1 MKQILRSLLGKKK
14 PGRSDEPRPSVYQ
27 AVKPKAGST
36 STSRP
41 SENKAS
47 APQKS
52 DNTESTTGAKSTTP
66 QGKSKDHSA
75 QEVQSKDQAKKT
87 PAGKPAKAT
96 ESKPTAAKDTARPE
110 AAKPHSG
117 TTQSA
122 KSQRT
127 KAGSQSP
134 VDKAAKDK
142 PASQNSASKPAVAK
156 QSKPEASPQSAAAE
170 KQQQSNAEEKKPQR
184 KAHEPV
190 QRPRRSASFSSTTSP
205 SSPKADSARDTPPK
219 TESKPGKKPSQQGAA
234 KPLQQARPAA
244 QQPEKTPKPSTS
256 PNPKKPSPKPASP
269 RPSAAQAQAPS
280 KPAKQQKAKPQQAKP
295 ATAKPAAAKPTTAKP
310 AAGQQQKT
318 QNPRPQERRQED
330 TAKKT
335 TQPRPASKK
344 KAQPSKGSQAS
355 KSKGETRTP
364 STANQKAAP
373 QASAPKTAT
382 QKKSTTAP
390 TPKASAPKTGTA
402 PSLQP
407 TRSTQNM
414 AAHNRDK
421 VAQPKKDQS
430 GSSQSSLDKQQEQRP
445 QPQSKAST
453 PQDKA
458 PQDKARKTTKRRPD
472 VKPSDISRGLAR
484 KSQQVGTPTSAQQK
498 PPRTVPKP
506 KAKQQSGQPQ
516 PKKAEPQA
524 APKAASGK
532 TGTSAATG
540 GLAGAGAA
548 TAAAKEWQRDK
559 AQPAKAPQ
567 PASNKQKAPV
577 APDQAHPAAQKPAT
591 QKLSAPQEDTKSK
604 YPLQKQTNE
613 PEALATPPE
622 SKVVKKKR
630 HARLRQVKGLD
641 GLRGLAVIA
650 VVLYHF
656 FPSLL
661 PGGYLG
667 VDLFFVLSGFLITSL
682 LVREFRTSGRISLK
696 DFWVRRFRRILPA
709 AVSVLVMCTALVA
722 WIGGDLAVGLRQQFL
737 GTLFFVNNWTQ
748 IATSQSYFADNEIQV
763 FAHYWS
769 LAVEEQFYVIWPLLI
784 TGIFL
789 ISRHKPR
796 RLPILVSTL
805 LALGSAVAMA
815 LIFVPGED
823 PTRVYY
829 GTDTHAFGLLTGA
842 VLSLLM
848 TSTQSNPQADSWAAA
863 GKAESRI
870 AGVIGTLA
878 LIGYGAQLFL
888 MPDDAEFTYRGG
900 LFLTSV
906 LGVLM
911 VWGVVREY
919 GPMTPLFRTKVMR
932 WFGQRSFSL
941 YLWHWPV
948 IMMLKALF
956 EGNQNSDK
964 SWILG
969 LVAVPISLLLSEI
982 SYQFIEN
989 PFRRGGYKKTWK
1001 TYWSSRPGFS
1011 ELRDGF
1017 GKTMWPVV
1025 PFLVIASVAGVVYG
1039 VINSSDK
1046 TELEQQLEQLQQ
1058 QNQSSNNAPAQPNDA
1073 APQPPVAGDTDKDNS
1088 KNTKTRPMP
1097 QGKDITAIGDSVMLA
1112 SSGALKQR
1120 FPQIYV
1126 DADVSRHYTAG
1137 IQILQQLKDSGK
1149 LRDTVFLGFGT
1160 NGPAFPDQIKEA
1172 LDIIG
1177 KDRTVVMAVPYGD
1190 REWMSQSQQD
1200 VLDAAREYDNVYV
1213 ADWCGHAQSDPAILY
1228 SDGVHPMPERTGEY
1242 SDAFYEALERYSN
1255 YDKTVSSQCVPQ

>member
-14 PGRSDEPRPSVYQ
+14 PGRSNEPRTPVYQ
-27 AVKPKAGST
+27 PVQPKAGST
-36 STSRP
+36 SAPQTP
-41 SENKAS
+41 NKKDS

-52 DNTESTTGAKSTTP
+52 ANTESTTGAQSTEPKGKPQDRTAKDGESKNQAKQAPARKPTPTKSAQASESKSAAAKPKDAKPAAKPAAKGTTRPSTENPQASKATSAKPQQTKSTS
-66 QGKSKDHSA
+66 KSPAAKAPKAKPAA
-75 QEVQSKDQAKKT
+75 QESA
-87 PAGKPAKAT
+87 A
-96 ESKPTAAKDTARPE
+96 KPTAAQ
-110 AAKPHSG
+110 
-117 TTQSA
+117 QS
-122 KSQRT
+122 
-127 KAGSQSP
+127 KAESTP
-134 VDKAAKDK
+134 KAAIK
-142 PASQNSASKPAVAK
+142 
-156 QSKPEASPQSAAAE
+156 
-170 KQQQSNAEEKKPQR
+170 KQQDSPAQDKKPQR

-190 QRPRRSASFSSTTSP
+190 QRPRRGASFSTTPSK
-205 SSPKADSARDTPPK
+205 SSPKTPSARSNSPK
-219 TESKPGKKPSQQGAA
+219 PVSQPSQKGTV
-234 KPLQQARPAA
+234 KPAQQA
-244 QQPEKTPKPSTS
+244 QPTTQKPKQTPKPSS
-256 PNPKKPSPKPASP
+256 SSSAKKASP
-269 RPSAAQAQAPS
+269 QSAQPQKSQPAKSKPTTGQQQAQKPRSS
-280 KPAKQQKAKPQQAKP
+280 KQVPANSAKQQPQPQ
-295 ATAKPAAAKPTTAKP
+295 PTP
-310 AAGQQQKT
+310 
-318 QNPRPQERRQED
+318 
-330 TAKKT
+330 KKN
-335 TQPRPASKK
+335 
-344 KAQPSKGSQAS
+344 AQPSKPSQP
-355 KSKGETRTP
+355 SKGQGSARTP
-364 STANQKAAP
+364 GAAKQKAAS
-373 QASAPKTAT
+373 QASAP
-382 QKKSTTAP
+382 SAP
-390 TPKASAPKTGTA
+390 TPKKGTTAPKPKVAAPKTPADASQQKAGPAQNKTA
-402 PSLQP
+402 D
-407 TRSTQNM
+407 NG
-414 AAHNRDK
+414 NK
-421 VAQPKKDQS
+421 VVQPKSQQGTPSKDEKSKKQAK
-430 GSSQSSLDKQQEQRP
+430 KQQP
-445 QPQSKAST
+445 QPKAKEAT
-453 PQDKA
+453 PQNKA
-458 PQDKARKTTKRRPD
+458 KKATKRRPQ

-484 KSQQVGTPTSAQQK
+484 KSQQVGTPTPAQQK
-498 PPRTVPKP
+498 PSRATPKP
-506 KAKQQSGQPQ
+506 KAKQQPEQPQ

-524 APKAASGK
+524 APKTAPAK
-532 TGTSAATG
+532 PDKSAATG
-540 GLAGAGAA
+540 AVAAGAG
-548 TAAAKEWQRDK
+548 TAAAAAAEKKREK
-559 AQPAKAPQ
+559 AQPSKEQHPAPEKPQAKAAPRQPQ
-567 PASNKQKAPV
+567 Q
-577 APDQAHPAAQKPAT
+577 AAQKPASQKASIT
-591 QKLSAPQEDTKSK
+591 QVDTKSK
-604 YPLQKQTNE
+604 YPLQKQAKD

-682 LVREFRTSGRISLK
+682 LVREFRTSGTISLK

-769 LAVEEQFYVIWPLLI
+769 LAVEEQFYVFWPLLI
-784 TGIFL
+784 TGVFL
-789 ISRHKPR
+789 ISRRKPR
-796 RLPILVSTL
+796 RLPILVAAV
-805 LALGSAVAMA
+805 LAIGSAVAMA
-815 LIFVPGED
+815 LIYVPGED

-848 TSTQSNPQADSWAAA
+848 TSTKSDPQADSWAAA

-870 AGVIGTLA
+870 AGIIGTVA
-878 LIGYGAQLFL
+878 LIGYGVQLFL
-888 MPDDAEFTYRGG
+888 MPDDAEITYRGG

-1039 VINSSDK
+1039 VVNSSDK

-1058 QNQSSNNAPAQPNDA
+1058 QNQSSNNAPAQPNNT
-1073 APQPPVAGDTDKDNS
+1073 APQPPAADNDDKAATKD
-1088 KNTKTRPMP
+1088 KKTRPMP
-1097 QGKDITAIGDSVMLA
+1097 QGKDITAVGDSVMLA

-1137 IQILQQLKDSGK
+1137 IQVLQQLKDSGQ

-1177 KDRTVVMAVPYGD
+1177 EDHTVVMAVPFGD
-1190 REWMSQSQQD
+1190 REWMAQSQQD
-1200 VLDAAREYDNVYV
+1200 VLDAAKEYDNVYV
-1213 ADWCGHAQSDPAILY
+1213 ADWCGHAQSNPEILY

-1242 SDAFYEALERYSN
+1242 SDAFYDALKQYSN
-1255 YDKTVSSQCVPQ
+1255 GEKTVSSQCVPQ

>member
-14 PGRSDEPRPSVYQ
+14 PGRSNEPRTPVYQ
-27 AVKPKAGST
+27 PVPPKAGSSSAPQT
-36 STSRP
+36 P
-41 SENKAS
+41 NQKDS

-52 DNTESTTGAKSTTP
+52 ASTESTTGAQSTEPKGKPQDRTAKDGESTKQAKQAPARKTTP
-66 QGKSKDHSA
+66 
-75 QEVQSKDQAKKT
+75 T
-87 PAGKPAKAT
+87 KPAQAS
-96 ESKPTAAKDTARPE
+96 EAKPAAPKPKDTKP
-110 AAKPHSG
+110 AAKPAAKG
-117 TTQSA
+117 TTRPSTENPQASKATSA
-122 KSQRT
+122 KPQQT
-127 KAGSQSP
+127 KSTSKSP
-134 VDKAAKDK
+134 AAKAPKAKPAAQKSAAKPSAAQQNKAESSPKAAIK
-142 PASQNSASKPAVAK
+142 
-156 QSKPEASPQSAAAE
+156 
-170 KQQQSNAEEKKPQR
+170 KQQDSPAQDKKPQR

-190 QRPRRSASFSSTTSP
+190 QRPRRGASFSTTPSK
-205 SSPKADSARDTPPK
+205 SSPKTPSARSNSPK
-219 TESKPGKKPSQQGAA
+219 PVSQPSQKGTV
-234 KPLQQARPAA
+234 KPAQQA
-244 QQPEKTPKPSTS
+244 QPTTQKPKQTPKPSS
-256 PNPKKPSPKPASP
+256 SSSAKKASP
-269 RPSAAQAQAPS
+269 QSAQPQKSQPAKSKPTTGQQQAQKPRSS
-280 KPAKQQKAKPQQAKP
+280 KQVPANSAKQQPQPQ
-295 ATAKPAAAKPTTAKP
+295 PTP
-310 AAGQQQKT
+310 
-318 QNPRPQERRQED
+318 
-330 TAKKT
+330 KKN
-335 TQPRPASKK
+335 
-344 KAQPSKGSQAS
+344 AQPSKPSQP
-355 KSKGETRTP
+355 SKGQGSARTP
-364 STANQKAAP
+364 GAAKQKAAS
-373 QASAPKTAT
+373 QASAP
-382 QKKSTTAP
+382 SAP
-390 TPKASAPKTGTA
+390 TPKKGTTAPKPKVAAPKTPADASQQKAGPAQNKTA
-402 PSLQP
+402 D
-407 TRSTQNM
+407 NG
-414 AAHNRDK
+414 NK
-421 VAQPKKDQS
+421 VVQPKSQQGTPSKDEKSKKQAK
-430 GSSQSSLDKQQEQRP
+430 KQQP
-445 QPQSKAST
+445 QPKAKEAT
-453 PQDKA
+453 PQNKA
-458 PQDKARKTTKRRPD
+458 KKATKRRPQ

-484 KSQQVGTPTSAQQK
+484 KSQQVGTPTPAQQK
-498 PPRTVPKP
+498 PSRATPKP
-506 KAKQQSGQPQ
+506 KAKQQPEQPQ

-524 APKAASGK
+524 APKTAPAK
-532 TGTSAATG
+532 PDKSAATG
-540 GLAGAGAA
+540 AVAAGAG
-548 TAAAKEWQRDK
+548 TAAAAAAEKKREK
-559 AQPAKAPQ
+559 AQPSKEQHPAPEKPQAKAAPRQPQ
-567 PASNKQKAPV
+567 Q
-577 APDQAHPAAQKPAT
+577 AAQKPASQKASIT
-591 QKLSAPQEDTKSK
+591 QVDTKSK
-604 YPLQKQTNE
+604 YPLQKQAKD

-682 LVREFRTSGRISLK
+682 LVREFRTSGTISLK

-769 LAVEEQFYVIWPLLI
+769 LAVEEQFYVFWPLLI
-784 TGIFL
+784 TGVFL
-789 ISRHKPR
+789 ISRRKPR
-796 RLPILVSTL
+796 RLPILVAAV
-805 LALGSAVAMA
+805 LAIGSAVAMA
-815 LIFVPGED
+815 LIYVPGED

-848 TSTQSNPQADSWAAA
+848 TSTKSDPQADSWAAA

-870 AGVIGTLA
+870 AGIIGTVA
-878 LIGYGAQLFL
+878 LIGYGVQLFL
-888 MPDDAEFTYRGG
+888 MPDDAEITYRGG

-948 IMMLKALF
+948 IMMLKAVF

-964 SWILG
+964 SCILG

-1039 VINSSDK
+1039 VVNSSDK

-1058 QNQSSNNAPAQPNDA
+1058 QNQSSNNAPAQPTDA
-1073 APQPPVAGDTDKDNS
+1073 APQPPAEDNDDKAAAKD
-1088 KNTKTRPMP
+1088 KKTRPMP

-1137 IQILQQLKDSGK
+1137 IQVLQQLKDSGQ

-1177 KDRTVVMAVPYGD
+1177 EDHTVVMAVPYGD
-1190 REWMSQSQQD
+1190 REWMAQSQQD
-1200 VLDAAREYDNVYV
+1200 VLDAAKEYDNVYI
-1213 ADWCGHAQSDPAILY
+1213 ADWCGHAQSNPEILY

-1242 SDAFYEALERYSN
+1242 SDAFYDALKQYSN
-1255 YDKTVSSQCVPQ
+1255 GDKTVSSQCVPQ

>member
-14 PGRSDEPRPSVYQ
+14 PGRSNEPRTPVYQ
-27 AVKPKAGST
+27 PVQPKAGST
-36 STSRP
+36 SAPQTP
-41 SENKAS
+41 TKKDS

-52 DNTESTTGAKSTTP
+52 ANTESTTGAQSTEPKGKPQDRPAKDGESKNQAKQAPARKPTP
-66 QGKSKDHSA
+66 TKPAQASKSK
-75 QEVQSKDQAKKT
+75 
-87 PAGKPAKAT
+87 PA
-96 ESKPTAAKDTARPE
+96 
-110 AAKPHSG
+110 AAKPKDAKPAAKPAAKG
-117 TTQSA
+117 TTRPSTE
-122 KSQRT
+122 KSQ
-127 KAGSQSP
+127 
-134 VDKAAKDK
+134 
-142 PASQNSASKPAVAK
+142 ASKTT
-156 QSKPEASPQSAAAE
+156 SA
-170 KQQQSNAEEKKPQR
+170 KQQQAKSTSPSPAAKAPKAKPAAQGFAAKPSAAQQNKAESSPKAAVKKQQNSPAQDKKPQR

-190 QRPRRSASFSSTTSP
+190 QRPRRGASFSTTP
-205 SSPKADSARDTPPK
+205 SKNSPKTPSARSNSPK
-219 TESKPGKKPSQQGAA
+219 LAA
-234 KPLQQARPAA
+234 KPVTQPSQKGAVKPAPQA
-244 QQPEKTPKPSTS
+244 QPSTQKPKQAPKPSS
-256 PNPKKPSPKPASP
+256 SSSAKKASP
-269 RPSAAQAQAPS
+269 QP
-280 KPAKQQKAKPQQAKP
+280 AKPQKSQPANAKP
-295 ATAKPAAAKPTTAKP
+295 ATA
-310 AAGQQQKT
+310 QQQAQK
-318 QNPRPQERRQED
+318 PRSPKRMPANSAKQQPQPQP
-330 TAKKT
+330 TPKKN
-335 TQPRPASKK
+335 
-344 KAQPSKGSQAS
+344 AQPSKPSRP
-355 KSKGETRTP
+355 SKGQGPARTP
-364 STANQKAAP
+364 GTAKQKATP
-373 QASAPKTAT
+373 QASAPSTPAP
-382 QKKSTTAP
+382 KKGTTAP
-390 TPKASAPKTGTA
+390 KPKVAAPKTAADASQQKAGAAQNQTADNGDKVVQPKSQQGA
-402 PSLQP
+402 PSKDKLPKQQAQKQQP
-407 TRSTQNM
+407 
-414 AAHNRDK
+414 
-421 VAQPKKDQS
+421 QPKAK
-430 GSSQSSLDKQQEQRP
+430 E
-445 QPQSKAST
+445 AT
-453 PQDKA
+453 PQNEAK
-458 PQDKARKTTKRRPD
+458 KVTKRRPE

-484 KSQQVGTPTSAQQK
+484 KSQQVGTPTPAQQK
-498 PPRTVPKP
+498 PSRAAQKP
-506 KAKQQSGQPQ
+506 KAKQQPAPSQ

-524 APKAASGK
+524 TPKMKPAKAGK
-532 TGTSAATG
+532 SAVAG
-540 GLAGAGAA
+540 AVAGAGAA
-548 TAAAKEWQRDK
+548 AAAAEKKRKK
-559 AQPAKAPQ
+559 AQPSKAQQPAPKKPQAKAAPRQPQ
-567 PASNKQKAPV
+567 Q
-577 APDQAHPAAQKPAT
+577 AAQKPASPKASST
-591 QKLSAPQEDTKSK
+591 QVDTKSK
-604 YPLQKQTNE
+604 YPLQKQAE
-613 PEALATPPE
+613 DPEALATPPE

-682 LVREFRTSGRISLK
+682 LVREFRTSGTISLK

-784 TGIFL
+784 TGVFL
-789 ISRHKPR
+789 ISRRKPR
-796 RLPILVSTL
+796 RLPILVAAV
-805 LALGSAVAMA
+805 LAIGSAVAMA
-815 LIFVPGED
+815 LLYVPGED

-848 TSTQSNPQADSWAAA
+848 TSTKSDPQADSWAAT

-870 AGVIGTLA
+870 AGIIGTLA

-888 MPDDAEFTYRGG
+888 MPDDAEITYRGG

-1058 QNQSSNNAPAQPNDA
+1058 QNQSSNNAPAQPNNT
-1073 APQPPVAGDTDKDNS
+1073 APQPPAEDNDDKAAAKD
-1088 KNTKTRPMP
+1088 KKTRPMP
-1097 QGKDITAIGDSVMLA
+1097 QGKDITAVGDSVMLA

-1137 IQILQQLKDSGK
+1137 IQILQQLKDSGQ

-1177 KDRTVVMAVPYGD
+1177 EDHTIVMAVPYGD
-1190 REWMSQSQQD
+1190 REWMAQSQQD
-1200 VLDAAREYDNVYV
+1200 VLDAAKEYDNVYV
-1213 ADWCGHAQSDPAILY
+1213 ADWCGHAQSNPEILY

-1242 SDAFYEALERYSN
+1242 SDAFYDALKQYSN
-1255 YDKTVSSQCVPQ
+1255 GDKTVSSQCVPQ

>member
-1 MKQILRSLLGKKK
+1 M
-14 PGRSDEPRPSVYQ
+14 
-27 AVKPKAGST
+27 
-36 STSRP
+36 
-41 SENKAS
+41 
-47 APQKS
+47 
-52 DNTESTTGAKSTTP
+52 
-66 QGKSKDHSA
+66 
-75 QEVQSKDQAKKT
+75 
-87 PAGKPAKAT
+87 
-96 ESKPTAAKDTARPE
+96 
-110 AAKPHSG
+110 
-117 TTQSA
+117 
-122 KSQRT
+122 
-127 KAGSQSP
+127 
-134 VDKAAKDK
+134 
-142 PASQNSASKPAVAK
+142 
-156 QSKPEASPQSAAAE
+156 
-170 KQQQSNAEEKKPQR
+170 
-184 KAHEPV
+184 
-190 QRPRRSASFSSTTSP
+190 
-205 SSPKADSARDTPPK
+205 
-219 TESKPGKKPSQQGAA
+219 
-234 KPLQQARPAA
+234 
-244 QQPEKTPKPSTS
+244 
-256 PNPKKPSPKPASP
+256 
-269 RPSAAQAQAPS
+269 
-280 KPAKQQKAKPQQAKP
+280 
-295 ATAKPAAAKPTTAKP
+295 
-310 AAGQQQKT
+310 
-318 QNPRPQERRQED
+318 
-330 TAKKT
+330 
-335 TQPRPASKK
+335 
-344 KAQPSKGSQAS
+344 
-355 KSKGETRTP
+355 
-364 STANQKAAP
+364 
-373 QASAPKTAT
+373 
-382 QKKSTTAP
+382 
-390 TPKASAPKTGTA
+390 
-402 PSLQP
+402 
-407 TRSTQNM
+407 
-414 AAHNRDK
+414 
-421 VAQPKKDQS
+421 
-430 GSSQSSLDKQQEQRP
+430 
-445 QPQSKAST
+445 
-453 PQDKA
+453 
-458 PQDKARKTTKRRPD
+458 
-472 VKPSDISRGLAR
+472 
-484 KSQQVGTPTSAQQK
+484 
-498 PPRTVPKP
+498 
-506 KAKQQSGQPQ
+506 
-516 PKKAEPQA
+516 
-524 APKAASGK
+524 
-532 TGTSAATG
+532 
-540 GLAGAGAA
+540 
-548 TAAAKEWQRDK
+548 
-559 AQPAKAPQ
+559 
-567 PASNKQKAPV
+567 

-604 YPLQKQTNE
+604 YPLQKQTND

-656 FPSLL
+656 FPALL

-989 PFRRGGYKKTWK
+989 PFRRGGYKKTWN

-1073 APQPPVAGDTDKDNS
+1073 APQPPVAGDADKDDS

-1149 LRDTVFLGFGT
+1149 LRNTVFLGFGT

-1200 VLDAAREYDNVYV
+1200 VLDAAKEYDNVYV
-1213 ADWCGHAQSDPAILY
+1213 ADWCGHAQSDPGILY

-1242 SDAFYEALERYSN
+1242 SDAFYEALQRYST

>member
-14 PGRSDEPRPSVYQ
+14 PGRSNEPRTPVYQ
-27 AVKPKAGST
+27 PVQPKAGST
-36 STSRP
+36 SAPQTP
-41 SENKAS
+41 NQKDS

-52 DNTESTTGAKSTTP
+52 ASTESTTGAQSSEPKGKPQDRTAKDGESTKQAKQAPARKTTPTKPAQASEAKPAAPKPKDTKPAAKPAAKGTTRPSTENPQASKATSAKPQQTKSTS
-66 QGKSKDHSA
+66 KSPAAKAPKAKPAA
-75 QEVQSKDQAKKT
+75 QESA
-87 PAGKPAKAT
+87 A
-96 ESKPTAAKDTARPE
+96 KPTAAQ
-110 AAKPHSG
+110 
-117 TTQSA
+117 QS
-122 KSQRT
+122 
-127 KAGSQSP
+127 KAESTP
-134 VDKAAKDK
+134 KAAIK
-142 PASQNSASKPAVAK
+142 
-156 QSKPEASPQSAAAE
+156 
-170 KQQQSNAEEKKPQR
+170 KQQDSPAQDKKPQR

-190 QRPRRSASFSSTTSP
+190 QRPRRGASFSTTPSK
-205 SSPKADSARDTPPK
+205 SSPKTPSARSNSPK
-219 TESKPGKKPSQQGAA
+219 PVSQPSQKGTV
-234 KPLQQARPAA
+234 KPAQQA
-244 QQPEKTPKPSTS
+244 QPTTQKPKQTPKPSS
-256 PNPKKPSPKPASP
+256 SSSAKKASP
-269 RPSAAQAQAPS
+269 QSAQPQKSQPAKSKPTTGQQQAQKPRSS
-280 KPAKQQKAKPQQAKP
+280 KQVPANSAKQQPQPQ
-295 ATAKPAAAKPTTAKP
+295 PTP
-310 AAGQQQKT
+310 
-318 QNPRPQERRQED
+318 
-330 TAKKT
+330 KKN
-335 TQPRPASKK
+335 
-344 KAQPSKGSQAS
+344 AQPSKPSQP
-355 KSKGETRTP
+355 SKGQGSARTP
-364 STANQKAAP
+364 GAAKQKAAS
-373 QASAPKTAT
+373 QASAP
-382 QKKSTTAP
+382 SAP
-390 TPKASAPKTGTA
+390 TPKKGTTAPKPKVAAPKTPADASQQKAGPAQNKTA
-402 PSLQP
+402 D
-407 TRSTQNM
+407 NG
-414 AAHNRDK
+414 NK
-421 VAQPKKDQS
+421 VVQPKSQQGTPSKDEKSKKQAK
-430 GSSQSSLDKQQEQRP
+430 KQQP
-445 QPQSKAST
+445 QPKAKEAT
-453 PQDKA
+453 PQNKA
-458 PQDKARKTTKRRPD
+458 KKATKRRPQ

-484 KSQQVGTPTSAQQK
+484 KSQQVGTPTPAQQK
-498 PPRTVPKP
+498 PSRATPKP
-506 KAKQQSGQPQ
+506 KAKQQPEQPQ

-524 APKAASGK
+524 APKTAPAK
-532 TGTSAATG
+532 PDKSAATG
-540 GLAGAGAA
+540 AVAAGAG
-548 TAAAKEWQRDK
+548 TAAAAAAEKKREK
-559 AQPAKAPQ
+559 AQPSKEQHPAPEKPQAKAAPRQPQ
-567 PASNKQKAPV
+567 Q
-577 APDQAHPAAQKPAT
+577 AAQKPASQKASIT
-591 QKLSAPQEDTKSK
+591 QVDTKSK
-604 YPLQKQTNE
+604 YPLQKQAKD

-682 LVREFRTSGRISLK
+682 LVREFRTSGTISLK

-769 LAVEEQFYVIWPLLI
+769 LAVEEQFYVFWPLLI
-784 TGIFL
+784 TGVFL
-789 ISRHKPR
+789 ISRRKPR
-796 RLPILVSTL
+796 RLPILVAAV
-805 LALGSAVAMA
+805 LAIGSAVAMA
-815 LIFVPGED
+815 LIYVPGED

-848 TSTQSNPQADSWAAA
+848 TSTKSDPQADSWAAA

-870 AGVIGTLA
+870 AGIIGTVA
-878 LIGYGAQLFL
+878 LIGYGVQLFL
-888 MPDDAEFTYRGG
+888 MPDDAEITYRGG

-1039 VINSSDK
+1039 VVNSSDK

-1073 APQPPVAGDTDKDNS
+1073 APQPPAEDNDDKAAAKD
-1088 KNTKTRPMP
+1088 KKTRPMP
-1097 QGKDITAIGDSVMLA
+1097 QGKDITAVGDSVMLA

-1137 IQILQQLKDSGK
+1137 IQVLQQLKDSGQ

-1177 KDRTVVMAVPYGD
+1177 EDHTVVMAVPYGD
-1190 REWMSQSQQD
+1190 REWMAQSQQD
-1200 VLDAAREYDNVYV
+1200 VLDAAKEYDNVYI
-1213 ADWCGHAQSDPAILY
+1213 ADWCGHAQSNPEILY

-1242 SDAFYEALERYSN
+1242 SDAFYDALKQYSN
-1255 YDKTVSSQCVPQ
+1255 GDKTVSSQCVPQ

>member
-14 PGRSDEPRPSVYQ
+14 PRRSNEPRTPVYQ
-27 AVKPKAGST
+27 PVQPKAGST
-36 STSRP
+36 SAPQTP
-41 SENKAS
+41 NKKNS

-52 DNTESTTGAKSTTP
+52 ANTESTTGAQSTEPKGKP
-66 QGKSKDHSA
+66 QDRTAKDGEA
-75 QEVQSKDQAKKT
+75 KNQAKQAPARKPT
-87 PAGKPAKAT
+87 PTKPAQAS
-96 ESKPTAAKDTARPE
+96 ESKPAAAKANNAKPAAKPAAKDATRPSTE
-110 AAKPHSG
+110 KPQAHKATSAKPQQ
-117 TTQSA
+117 T
-122 KSQRT
+122 KSTSPSPAT
-127 KAGSQSP
+127 KAPKAKPAAQESATKPSAAQQNKAESSP
-134 VDKAAKDK
+134 KAAVK
-142 PASQNSASKPAVAK
+142 
-156 QSKPEASPQSAAAE
+156 
-170 KQQQSNAEEKKPQR
+170 KQQDSPAQDKKPQR

-190 QRPRRSASFSSTTSP
+190 QRPRRGASFSTTP
-205 SSPKADSARDTPPK
+205 SKNSPKTPP
-219 TESKPGKKPSQQGAA
+219 
-234 KPLQQARPAA
+234 AR
-244 QQPEKTPKPSTS
+244 ST
-256 PNPKKPSPKPASP
+256 SPKPAAKPVAQPSQKGAVKP
-269 RPSAAQAQAPS
+269 AQQAHPSAEKPKQAPKPSSSSNAKKASPQPAKPQKSQPAKS
-280 KPAKQQKAKPQQAKP
+280 KPA
-295 ATAKPAAAKPTTAKP
+295 T
-310 AAGQQQKT
+310 GQQQAQK
-318 QNPRPQERRQED
+318 PRSPKQVPANSAQEQPQPQPTPKKNAKPSQPSQPPKDQSSARTPG
-330 TAKKT
+330 TAK
-335 TQPRPASKK
+335 
-344 KAQPSKGSQAS
+344 
-355 KSKGETRTP
+355 
-364 STANQKAAP
+364 QKAAP
-373 QASAPKTAT
+373 QSSAPSAPAPKKGTTAPKPKVAAPKTASDPSQ
-382 QKKSTTAP
+382 QKAGAAQNQTAHNGNKVVQPKSQQ
-390 TPKASAPKTGTA
+390 GA
-402 PSLQP
+402 PSKGNLPKQ
-407 TRSTQNM
+407 Q
-414 AAHNRDK
+414 AK
-421 VAQPKKDQS
+421 KQQAQPKAKETT
-430 GSSQSSLDKQQEQRP
+430 SQDNAK
-445 QPQSKAST
+445 KV
-453 PQDKA
+453 
-458 PQDKARKTTKRRPD
+458 TKRRPQ

-484 KSQQVGTPTSAQQK
+484 KSQQVGTPTPAQQK
-498 PPRTVPKP
+498 PSRAAQKP
-506 KAKQQSGQPQ
+506 KAKQQPDSPQ

-524 APKAASGK
+524 APKTAPAK
-532 TGTSAATG
+532 TDRSAAAG
-540 GLAGAGAA
+540 AAAAGAG
-548 TAAAKEWQRDK
+548 TAAAAEKKREK
-559 AQPAKAPQ
+559 AQPSKEQHPALEKPQAKAAPRQPQ
-567 PASNKQKAPV
+567 Q
-577 APDQAHPAAQKPAT
+577 AAQKPASQQASAT
-591 QKLSAPQEDTKSK
+591 QVDTKSK
-604 YPLQKQTNE
+604 YPLQKQAKD

-682 LVREFRTSGRISLK
+682 LVREFRTSGTISLK

-748 IATSQSYFADNEIQV
+748 IATSQSYFADNEVQV

-784 TGIFL
+784 TGVFL
-789 ISRHKPR
+789 ISRRKPR
-796 RLPILVSTL
+796 RLPILVAAV
-805 LALGSAVAMA
+805 LAIGSAVAMA
-815 LIFVPGED
+815 LLYVPGED

-848 TSTQSNPQADSWAAA
+848 TSTKSDPQADSWAAA

-870 AGVIGTLA
+870 AGIIGTLA

-888 MPDDAEFTYRGG
+888 MPDDAEITYRGG

-1039 VINSSDK
+1039 VVNSSDK
-1046 TELEQQLEQLQQ
+1046 SELEQQLEQLQQ

-1073 APQPPVAGDTDKDNS
+1073 APQPPAEDNDDKAAAKD
-1088 KNTKTRPMP
+1088 KKTRAMP
-1097 QGKDITAIGDSVMLA
+1097 QGKDITAVGDSVMLA

-1137 IQILQQLKDSGK
+1137 IQVLQQLKDSGQ

-1177 KDRTVVMAVPYGD
+1177 EDHTVVMAVPYGD
-1190 REWMSQSQQD
+1190 REWMAQSQQD
-1200 VLDAAREYDNVYV
+1200 VLDAASEYDNVYV

-1242 SDAFYEALERYSN
+1242 SDAFYDALKQYSTG
-1255 YDKTVSSQCVPQ
+1255 DKTVSSQCVPQ

>member
-14 PGRSDEPRPSVYQ
+14 PGRSNEPRTPVYQ
-27 AVKPKAGST
+27 PVQPKAGST
-36 STSRP
+36 SATQTP
-41 SENKAS
+41 NKKDS

-52 DNTESTTGAKSTTP
+52 ASTESTTGAQSSEPKGKPQDRTAKDGESTKQAKQAPARKTTPTKPAQASEAKPAAPKPKDTKPAAKPAAKGTTRPSTENPQASKATSAKPQQTKSTS
-66 QGKSKDHSA
+66 KSPAAKAPKAKPAA
-75 QEVQSKDQAKKT
+75 QESA
-87 PAGKPAKAT
+87 A
-96 ESKPTAAKDTARPE
+96 KPTAAQ
-110 AAKPHSG
+110 
-117 TTQSA
+117 QS
-122 KSQRT
+122 
-127 KAGSQSP
+127 KAESTP
-134 VDKAAKDK
+134 KAAIK
-142 PASQNSASKPAVAK
+142 
-156 QSKPEASPQSAAAE
+156 
-170 KQQQSNAEEKKPQR
+170 KQQDSPAQDKKPQR

-190 QRPRRSASFSSTTSP
+190 QRPRRGASFSTTPSK
-205 SSPKADSARDTPPK
+205 SSPKTPSARSNSPK
-219 TESKPGKKPSQQGAA
+219 PVSQPSQKGTV
-234 KPLQQARPAA
+234 KPAQQA
-244 QQPEKTPKPSTS
+244 QPTTQKPKQTPKPSS
-256 PNPKKPSPKPASP
+256 SSSAKKASP
-269 RPSAAQAQAPS
+269 QSAQPQKSQPAKSKPTTGQQQAQKPRSS
-280 KPAKQQKAKPQQAKP
+280 KQVPANSAKQQPQPQ
-295 ATAKPAAAKPTTAKP
+295 PTP
-310 AAGQQQKT
+310 
-318 QNPRPQERRQED
+318 
-330 TAKKT
+330 KKN
-335 TQPRPASKK
+335 
-344 KAQPSKGSQAS
+344 AQPSKPSQP
-355 KSKGETRTP
+355 SKGQGSARTP
-364 STANQKAAP
+364 GAAKQKAAS
-373 QASAPKTAT
+373 QASAP
-382 QKKSTTAP
+382 SAP
-390 TPKASAPKTGTA
+390 TPKKGTTAPKPKVAAPKTPADASQQKAGPAQNKTA
-402 PSLQP
+402 D
-407 TRSTQNM
+407 NG
-414 AAHNRDK
+414 NK
-421 VAQPKKDQS
+421 VVQPKSQQGTPSKDEKSKKQAK
-430 GSSQSSLDKQQEQRP
+430 KQQP
-445 QPQSKAST
+445 QPKAKEAT
-453 PQDKA
+453 PQNKA
-458 PQDKARKTTKRRPD
+458 KKATKRRPQ

-484 KSQQVGTPTSAQQK
+484 KSQQVGTPTPAQQK
-498 PPRTVPKP
+498 PSRATPKP
-506 KAKQQSGQPQ
+506 KAKQQPEQPQ

-524 APKAASGK
+524 APKTAPAK
-532 TGTSAATG
+532 PDKSAATG
-540 GLAGAGAA
+540 AVAAGAG
-548 TAAAKEWQRDK
+548 TAAAAAAEKKREK
-559 AQPAKAPQ
+559 AQPSKEQHPAPEKPQAKAAPRQPQ
-567 PASNKQKAPV
+567 Q
-577 APDQAHPAAQKPAT
+577 AAQKPASQKASIT
-591 QKLSAPQEDTKSK
+591 QVDTKSK
-604 YPLQKQTNE
+604 YPLQKQAKD

-682 LVREFRTSGRISLK
+682 LVREFRTSGTISLK

-769 LAVEEQFYVIWPLLI
+769 LAVEEQFYVFWPLLI
-784 TGIFL
+784 TGVFL
-789 ISRHKPR
+789 ISRRKPR
-796 RLPILVSTL
+796 RLPILVAAV
-805 LALGSAVAMA
+805 LAIGSAVAMA
-815 LIFVPGED
+815 LIYVPGED

-848 TSTQSNPQADSWAAA
+848 TSTKSDPQADSWAAA

-870 AGVIGTLA
+870 AGIIGTVA
-878 LIGYGAQLFL
+878 LIGYGVQLFL
-888 MPDDAEFTYRGG
+888 MPDDAEITYRGG

-1039 VINSSDK
+1039 VVNSSDK

-1073 APQPPVAGDTDKDNS
+1073 APQPPAEDNDDKAAAKD
-1088 KNTKTRPMP
+1088 KKTRPMP
-1097 QGKDITAIGDSVMLA
+1097 QGKDITAVGDSVMLA

-1137 IQILQQLKDSGK
+1137 IQVLQQLKDSGQ

-1177 KDRTVVMAVPYGD
+1177 EDHTVVMAVPYGD
-1190 REWMSQSQQD
+1190 REWMAQSQQD
-1200 VLDAAREYDNVYV
+1200 VLDAAKEYDNVYI
-1213 ADWCGHAQSDPAILY
+1213 ADWCGHAQSNPEILY

-1242 SDAFYEALERYSN
+1242 SDAFYDALKQYSN
-1255 YDKTVSSQCVPQ
+1255 GDKTVSSQCVPQ

>member
-27 AVKPKAGST
+27 SVKPKAGST

-52 DNTESTTGAKSTTP
+52 DNTESTTGPKPTMP
-66 QGKSKDHSA
+66 QGKSKD
-75 QEVQSKDQAKKT
+75 QAKEKPT
-87 PAGKPAKAT
+87 KAPEAKPAAEGT
-96 ESKPTAAKDTARPE
+96 PRPST
-110 AAKPHSG
+110 AKPHASQ
-117 TTQSA
+117 TNSAQPQQVKRSAQTPAAKEPKAKPATQKSA
-122 KSQRT
+122 PKP
-127 KAGSQSP
+127 AGAKQDAPGVSP
-134 VDKAAKDK
+134 KAATK
-142 PASQNSASKPAVAK
+142 K
-156 QSKPEASPQSAAAE
+156 QAE
-170 KQQQSNAEEKKPQR
+170 SRAPEKKPQR
-184 KAHEPV
+184 NAHEPV
-190 QRPRRSASFSSTTSP
+190 QRPRRGANFSTPPSQAAS
-205 SSPKADSARDTPPK
+205 KNDSARGASPK
-219 TESKPGKKPSQQGAA
+219 PAA
-234 KPLQQARPAA
+234 KPSRQETGRPSQQARPATQKPA
-244 QQPEKTPKPSTS
+244 QPPKPSTPPS
-256 PNPKKPSPKPASP
+256 AKKASQKAAAPRSSATEAKTVSKPAAQQKSQPQQPKPATTKPSPSKQQTHKPGP
-269 RPSAAQAQAPS
+269 QKRVQTHPTKEQS
-280 KPAKQQKAKPQQAKP
+280 KP
-295 ATAKPAAAKPTTAKP
+295 
-310 AAGQQQKT
+310 
-318 QNPRPQERRQED
+318 
-330 TAKKT
+330 
-335 TQPRPASKK
+335 QPSSPKK
-344 KAQPSKGSQAS
+344 KAQPSNRSQPS
-355 KSKGETRTP
+355 QGKSSSRTP
-364 STANQKAAP
+364 TAPQQKSAPAASSNAPAPKKGTTAPKPQENTPKGAANAPQKQTKPAQNKSAAKEEKAAP
-373 QASAPKTAT
+373 AKPQQGS
-382 QKKSTTAP
+382 
-390 TPKASAPKTGTA
+390 
-402 PSLQP
+402 PSQTNL
-407 TRSTQNM
+407 
-414 AAHNRDK
+414 H
-421 VAQPKKDQS
+421 
-430 GSSQSSLDKQQEQRP
+430 KQQPQGQQPRPKESMPQGKAKKATKLRP
-445 QPQSKAST
+445 Q
-453 PQDKA
+453 
-458 PQDKARKTTKRRPD
+458 
-472 VKPSDISRGLAR
+472 VKPNDISRGLAR
-484 KSQQVGTPTSAQQK
+484 KSQQVGTPTPAQQNPARAAQK
-498 PPRTVPKP
+498 SKD
-506 KAKQQSGQPQ
+506 KQQPEQPQ
-516 PKKAEPQA
+516 PKQVKPQA
-524 APKAASGK
+524 ASKGASAKAGK
-532 TGTSAATG
+532 SAAEG
-540 GLAGAGAA
+540 AIAGSGAVAA
-548 TAAAKEWQRDK
+548 TAAEKKREN
-559 AQPAKAPQ
+559 AQSPQSQQ
-567 PASNKQKAPV
+567 PASDKKKAQAVATQAPAAANKPAPQKAP
-577 APDQAHPAAQKPAT
+577 AGQ
-591 QKLSAPQEDTKSK
+591 SEGKSK
-604 YPLQKQTNE
+604 YPLQKQTKD

-656 FPSLL
+656 FPALL

-989 PFRRGGYKKTWK
+989 PFRRGGYKKTWN

-1073 APQPPVAGDTDKDNS
+1073 APQPPVAGDADKDDS

-1149 LRDTVFLGFGT
+1149 LRNTVFLGFGT

-1200 VLDAAREYDNVYV
+1200 VLDAAKEYDNVYV

-1242 SDAFYEALERYSN
+1242 SDAFYDALQQYSK

>member
-14 PGRSDEPRPSVYQ
+14 PGRSNEPRTPVYQ
-27 AVKPKAGST
+27 PVPPKAGST
-36 STSRP
+36 SAP
-41 SENKAS
+41 QAPNNKDS

-52 DNTESTTGAKSTTP
+52 ANTESTTGAQSTEPKGKP
-66 QGKSKDHSA
+66 QDRTDKDSESKN
-75 QEVQSKDQAKKT
+75 QAKQT
-87 PAGKPAKAT
+87 PGRKPTPTKPAQAS
-96 ESKPTAAKDTARPE
+96 ESKPAAAKPKGAKPTAKPAAKDTTRPSTE
-110 AAKPHSG
+110 KSQASKATSTKPQQAKSTSPSPAAKAPKAKPAAQGSAAKP
-117 TTQSA
+117 SA
-122 KSQRT
+122 AQQN
-127 KAGSQSP
+127 KAESSP
-134 VDKAAKDK
+134 KAAVKK
-142 PASQNSASKPAVAK
+142 QQNSPT
-156 QSKPEASPQSAAAE
+156 QD
-170 KQQQSNAEEKKPQR
+170 KKPQR

-190 QRPRRSASFSSTTSP
+190 QRPRRGASFSTTPSK
-205 SSPKADSARDTPPK
+205 SSPKTPSTRSNSPK
-219 TESKPGKKPSQQGAA
+219 PAA
-234 KPLQQARPAA
+234 KPVTQPSQKGAVKPAQQARPSA
-244 QQPEKTPKPSTS
+244 EKPKQAPKPSS
-256 PNPKKPSPKPASP
+256 SSSAKKASP
-269 RPSAAQAQAPS
+269 QP
-280 KPAKQQKAKPQQAKP
+280 AKPQKSQPANAKP
-295 ATAKPAAAKPTTAKP
+295 ATA
-310 AAGQQQKT
+310 QQQAQK
-318 QNPRPQERRQED
+318 PRSPKRMPANSAKQQPQPQP
-330 TAKKT
+330 TPKKNA
-335 TQPRPASKK
+335 PPSKPSR
-344 KAQPSKGSQAS
+344 PSKGQGPA
-355 KSKGETRTP
+355 RTP
-364 STANQKAAP
+364 RTAKQKATP
-373 QASAPKTAT
+373 QASAPSTSAP
-382 QKKSTTAP
+382 KKGTTAP
-390 TPKASAPKTGTA
+390 KPKVAAPKTASKPSQQKAGVAQNQTADNVNKVVQPKSQQGA
-402 PSLQP
+402 PSKGNLPRQEAKKQQP
-407 TRSTQNM
+407 
-414 AAHNRDK
+414 
-421 VAQPKKDQS
+421 QPKAK
-430 GSSQSSLDKQQEQRP
+430 E
-445 QPQSKAST
+445 AT
-453 PQDKA
+453 PQNEAK
-458 PQDKARKTTKRRPD
+458 KVSKRRPQ

-484 KSQQVGTPTSAQQK
+484 KSQQVGTPTPAQQK
-498 PPRTVPKP
+498 PSRAAQKP
-506 KAKQQSGQPQ
+506 KAKQQPAPSQ

-524 APKAASGK
+524 APKTAPAK
-532 TGTSAATG
+532 ADKSAATG
-540 GLAGAGAA
+540 SAAAGAG
-548 TAAAKEWQRDK
+548 TAAAAAAAEKKREK
-559 AQPAKAPQ
+559 AQPPKKQHPAPEKPQAKAAPRQPQ
-567 PASNKQKAPV
+567 Q
-577 APDQAHPAAQKPAT
+577 AAQKPAS
-591 QKLSAPQEDTKSK
+591 QKDTKSK
-604 YPLQKQTNE
+604 YPLQKQAKD

-682 LVREFRTSGRISLK
+682 LVREFRTSGTISLK

-784 TGIFL
+784 TGVFL
-789 ISRHKPR
+789 ISRRKPR
-796 RLPILVSTL
+796 RLPILVAAV
-805 LALGSAVAMA
+805 LAIGSAVAMA
-815 LIFVPGED
+815 LIYVPGED

-848 TSTQSNPQADSWAAA
+848 TSTKSDPQADSWAAA

-870 AGVIGTLA
+870 AGIIGTLA

-888 MPDDAEFTYRGG
+888 MPDDAEITYRGG

-1073 APQPPVAGDTDKDNS
+1073 APQPPAEDNDDKAAAKD
-1088 KNTKTRPMP
+1088 KKTRPMP
-1097 QGKDITAIGDSVMLA
+1097 QGKDITAVGDSVMLA

-1137 IQILQQLKDSGK
+1137 IQILQQLKDSGQ

-1177 KDRTVVMAVPYGD
+1177 EDHTIVMAVPYGD
-1190 REWMSQSQQD
+1190 REWMVQSQQD
-1200 VLDAAREYDNVYV
+1200 VLDAAKEYDNVYV
-1213 ADWCGHAQSDPAILY
+1213 ADWCGHAQSNPEILY

-1242 SDAFYEALERYSN
+1242 SDAFYDALKQYSN
-1255 YDKTVSSQCVPQ
+1255 GDKTVSSQCVPQ

>member
-14 PGRSDEPRPSVYQ
+14 PGRSNEPRTPVYQ
-27 AVKPKAGST
+27 PVQREAGST
-36 STSRP
+36 SAP
-41 SENKAS
+41 QAPNKKDS

-52 DNTESTTGAKSTTP
+52 ANTESTTGAQSTEP
-66 QGKSKDHSA
+66 KGKPEDRTAKDGESKN
-75 QEVQSKDQAKKT
+75 QAKQAPARKPT
-87 PAGKPAKAT
+87 PTKPAQAS
-96 ESKPTAAKDTARPE
+96 ESKPAAAKPKDAKPAAKPAAKDTTRPSTE
-110 AAKPHSG
+110 KSQAHKATSAKPQQPKSTSPSPAAKVPKAKPAAQKSAAKPSA
-117 TTQSA
+117 TQE
-122 KSQRT
+122 T
-127 KAGSQSP
+127 KAESSP
-134 VDKAAKDK
+134 KAAVK
-142 PASQNSASKPAVAK
+142 
-156 QSKPEASPQSAAAE
+156 
-170 KQQQSNAEEKKPQR
+170 KQQDSPAQDKKPQR

-190 QRPRRSASFSSTTSP
+190 QRPRRGASFSTTPSKNSPRTPSARSTSP
-205 SSPKADSARDTPPK
+205 KPAAKPVTQPSQKGAVKLAQQARPRAEKPKQAPKPSSSSSAKKASPHPAKPQKSQPANSKPATDQQQAQKPRSPKQIPANSAKEQPQPQPAPKKDAQPSKPSQPTKGQGPARTPGTAKQKAAPPASAPNAPAPKKGTATPKSKVAAPK
-219 TESKPGKKPSQQGAA
+219 TASDLSQQKAGAAQNQTAHKGNKVVRPKSQQGA
-234 KPLQQARPAA
+234 
-244 QQPEKTPKPSTS
+244 
-256 PNPKKPSPKPASP
+256 
-269 RPSAAQAQAPS
+269 PS
-280 KPAKQQKAKPQQAKP
+280 KGNLPTQQAK
-295 ATAKPAAAKPTTAKP
+295 
-310 AAGQQQKT
+310 
-318 QNPRPQERRQED
+318 
-330 TAKKT
+330 
-335 TQPRPASKK
+335 
-344 KAQPSKGSQAS
+344 
-355 KSKGETRTP
+355 
-364 STANQKAAP
+364 
-373 QASAPKTAT
+373 
-382 QKKSTTAP
+382 
-390 TPKASAPKTGTA
+390 
-402 PSLQP
+402 
-407 TRSTQNM
+407 
-414 AAHNRDK
+414 
-421 VAQPKKDQS
+421 
-430 GSSQSSLDKQQEQRP
+430 KQQP
-445 QPQSKAST
+445 QPEAKETT
-453 PQDKA
+453 PQDNAK
-458 PQDKARKTTKRRPD
+458 KVSKRRPQ

-484 KSQQVGTPTSAQQK
+484 KSQQVGTLTPAQQK
-498 PPRTVPKP
+498 PSRAAQKP
-506 KAKQQSGQPQ
+506 KAKQQPDSPQ

-524 APKAASGK
+524 APKMAPAK
-532 TGTSAATG
+532 ADKSAATG
-540 GLAGAGAA
+540 AAAAGVG
-548 TAAAKEWQRDK
+548 TAAAAAAEKKREK
-559 AQPAKAPQ
+559 AQPSKEEHPAPEKPQAKAAPRQPQ
-567 PASNKQKAPV
+567 Q
-577 APDQAHPAAQKPAT
+577 AAQKPASQQASAT
-591 QKLSAPQEDTKSK
+591 QVDTKSK
-604 YPLQKQTNE
+604 YPLQKQAKD

-682 LVREFRTSGRISLK
+682 LVREFRTSGTISLK

-784 TGIFL
+784 TGVFL
-789 ISRHKPR
+789 ISRRKPR
-796 RLPILVSTL
+796 RLPIFIATV
-805 LALGSAVAMA
+805 LAIGSAVAMA
-815 LIFVPGED
+815 LIYVPGED

-848 TSTQSNPQADSWAAA
+848 TSTKSDPQADSWAAA

-870 AGVIGTLA
+870 AGIIGTLA

-888 MPDDAEFTYRGG
+888 MPDDAEITYRGG

-1039 VINSSDK
+1039 VVNSSDK

-1058 QNQSSNNAPAQPNDA
+1058 QNQSSNNAPVQPNDA
-1073 APQPPVAGDTDKDNS
+1073 ASQPPAEDNDDKAATKDM
-1088 KNTKTRPMP
+1088 KTRPMP
-1097 QGKDITAIGDSVMLA
+1097 QGKDITAVGDSVMLA

-1137 IQILQQLKDSGK
+1137 IQVLQQLKDSGQ

-1177 KDRTVVMAVPYGD
+1177 KDRTIVMAVPYGD

-1200 VLDAAREYDNVYV
+1200 VIDAAKEYDNVYI
-1213 ADWCGHAQSDPAILY
+1213 ADWCGHAQSNPEILY

-1242 SDAFYEALERYSN
+1242 SDAFYDALKQYSTGE
-1255 YDKTVSSQCVPQ
+1255 KTVSSQCVPQ

>member
-14 PGRSDEPRPSVYQ
+14 PGRSNEPRTPVYQ
-27 AVKPKAGST
+27 PVPPKAGST
-36 STSRP
+36 S
-41 SENKAS
+41 
-47 APQKS
+47 APQTPKNKDS
-52 DNTESTTGAKSTTP
+52 ARQNSTNTESTTGAQSTEPKGKP
-66 QGKSKDHSA
+66 QDRTAKDGESKN
-75 QEVQSKDQAKKT
+75 QAKQAPARKPT
-87 PAGKPAKAT
+87 PAKPAQAS
-96 ESKPTAAKDTARPE
+96 ESKPAAAKPKSAKPAAKPAAKDTTRPSTE
-110 AAKPHSG
+110 KPQASKATSAKPQQPKSTSPSPAAKAPKAKPAAQKSAAKP
-117 TTQSA
+117 SA
-122 KSQRT
+122 AQQN
-127 KAGSQSP
+127 KAESSP
-134 VDKAAKDK
+134 KAAVK
-142 PASQNSASKPAVAK
+142 
-156 QSKPEASPQSAAAE
+156 
-170 KQQQSNAEEKKPQR
+170 KQQDSPAQDKKPQR

-190 QRPRRSASFSSTTSP
+190 QRPRRGASFSTTP
-205 SSPKADSARDTPPK
+205 SKNSPKTPSARSNSPK
-219 TESKPGKKPSQQGAA
+219 PVSQPSQKGTV
-234 KPLQQARPAA
+234 KPAQQA
-244 QQPEKTPKPSTS
+244 QPTTQKPKQTPKPSS
-256 PNPKKPSPKPASP
+256 SSSAKKASP
-269 RPSAAQAQAPS
+269 QSAQPQKSQPAKSKPTTGQQQAQKPRSS
-280 KPAKQQKAKPQQAKP
+280 KQVPANSAKQQPQPQ
-295 ATAKPAAAKPTTAKP
+295 PTP
-310 AAGQQQKT
+310 
-318 QNPRPQERRQED
+318 
-330 TAKKT
+330 KKN
-335 TQPRPASKK
+335 
-344 KAQPSKGSQAS
+344 AQPSKPSQP
-355 KSKGETRTP
+355 SKGQGSARTP
-364 STANQKAAP
+364 GAAKQKAAS
-373 QASAPKTAT
+373 QASAP
-382 QKKSTTAP
+382 SAP
-390 TPKASAPKTGTA
+390 TPKKGTTAPKPKVAAPKTPADASQQKAGPAQNKTA
-402 PSLQP
+402 D
-407 TRSTQNM
+407 NG
-414 AAHNRDK
+414 NK
-421 VAQPKKDQS
+421 VVQPKSQQGTPSKDEKSKKQAK
-430 GSSQSSLDKQQEQRP
+430 KQQP
-445 QPQSKAST
+445 QPKAKEAT
-453 PQDKA
+453 PQNKA
-458 PQDKARKTTKRRPD
+458 KKATKRRPQ

-484 KSQQVGTPTSAQQK
+484 KSQQVGTPTPAQQK
-498 PPRTVPKP
+498 PSRATPKP
-506 KAKQQSGQPQ
+506 KAKQQPEQPQ

-524 APKAASGK
+524 APKTAPAK
-532 TGTSAATG
+532 PDKSAATG
-540 GLAGAGAA
+540 AVAAGAG
-548 TAAAKEWQRDK
+548 TAAAAAAEKKREK
-559 AQPAKAPQ
+559 AQPSKEQHPAPEKPQAKAAPRQPQ
-567 PASNKQKAPV
+567 Q
-577 APDQAHPAAQKPAT
+577 AAQKPASQKASIT
-591 QKLSAPQEDTKSK
+591 QVDTKSK
-604 YPLQKQTNE
+604 YPLQKQAKD

-682 LVREFRTSGRISLK
+682 LVREFRTSGTISLK

-769 LAVEEQFYVIWPLLI
+769 LAVEEQFYVFWPLLI
-784 TGIFL
+784 TGVFL
-789 ISRHKPR
+789 ISRRKPR
-796 RLPILVSTL
+796 RLPILVAAV
-805 LALGSAVAMA
+805 LAIGSAVAMA
-815 LIFVPGED
+815 LIYVPGED

-848 TSTQSNPQADSWAAA
+848 TSTKSDPQADSWAAA

-870 AGVIGTLA
+870 AGIIGTVA
-878 LIGYGAQLFL
+878 LIGYGVQLFL
-888 MPDDAEFTYRGG
+888 MPDDAEITYRGG

-1039 VINSSDK
+1039 VVNSSDK

-1073 APQPPVAGDTDKDNS
+1073 APQPPAEDNDDKAAAKD
-1088 KNTKTRPMP
+1088 KKTRPMP
-1097 QGKDITAIGDSVMLA
+1097 QGKDITAVGDSVMLA

-1126 DADVSRHYTAG
+1126 DAEVSRHYTAG
-1137 IQILQQLKDSGK
+1137 IQILQQLKDSGQ

-1177 KDRTVVMAVPYGD
+1177 EDHTVVMAVPYGD
-1190 REWMSQSQQD
+1190 REWMAQSQQD
-1200 VLDAAREYDNVYV
+1200 VLDAAKEYDNVYI
-1213 ADWCGHAQSDPAILY
+1213 ADWCGHAQSNPEILY
-1228 SDGVHPMPERTGEY
+1228 SDGVHPMPERTGGY
-1242 SDAFYEALERYSN
+1242 SDAFYDALKQYSN
-1255 YDKTVSSQCVPQ
+1255 GDKTVSSQCVPQ

>member
-14 PGRSDEPRPSVYQ
+14 PGRSNEPRTPVYQ
-27 AVKPKAGST
+27 PVQPKAGST
-36 STSRP
+36 SATQTP
-41 SENKAS
+41 NKKDS

-52 DNTESTTGAKSTTP
+52 ASTESTTGAQSSEPKGKPQDRTAKDGESTKQAKQAPARKTTPTKPAQASEAKPAAPKPKDTKPAAKPAAKGTTRPSTENPQASKATSAKPQQTKSTS
-66 QGKSKDHSA
+66 KSPAAKAPKAKPAA
-75 QEVQSKDQAKKT
+75 QESA
-87 PAGKPAKAT
+87 A
-96 ESKPTAAKDTARPE
+96 KPTAAQ
-110 AAKPHSG
+110 
-117 TTQSA
+117 QS
-122 KSQRT
+122 
-127 KAGSQSP
+127 KAESTP
-134 VDKAAKDK
+134 KAAIK
-142 PASQNSASKPAVAK
+142 
-156 QSKPEASPQSAAAE
+156 
-170 KQQQSNAEEKKPQR
+170 KQQDSPAQDKKPQR

-190 QRPRRSASFSSTTSP
+190 QRPRRGASFSTTPSK
-205 SSPKADSARDTPPK
+205 SSPKTPSARSNSPK
-219 TESKPGKKPSQQGAA
+219 PVSQPSQKGTV
-234 KPLQQARPAA
+234 KPAQQA
-244 QQPEKTPKPSTS
+244 QPTTQKPKQTPKPSS
-256 PNPKKPSPKPASP
+256 SSSAKKASP
-269 RPSAAQAQAPS
+269 QSAQPQKSQPAKSKPTTGQQQAQKPRSS
-280 KPAKQQKAKPQQAKP
+280 KQVPANSAKQQPQPQ
-295 ATAKPAAAKPTTAKP
+295 PTP
-310 AAGQQQKT
+310 
-318 QNPRPQERRQED
+318 
-330 TAKKT
+330 KKN
-335 TQPRPASKK
+335 
-344 KAQPSKGSQAS
+344 AQPSKPSQP
-355 KSKGETRTP
+355 SKGQGSARTP
-364 STANQKAAP
+364 GAAKQKAAS
-373 QASAPKTAT
+373 QASAP
-382 QKKSTTAP
+382 SAP
-390 TPKASAPKTGTA
+390 TPKKGTTAPKPKVAAPKTPADASQQKAGPAQNKTA
-402 PSLQP
+402 D
-407 TRSTQNM
+407 NG
-414 AAHNRDK
+414 NK
-421 VAQPKKDQS
+421 VVQPKSQQGTPSKDEKSKKQAK
-430 GSSQSSLDKQQEQRP
+430 KQQP
-445 QPQSKAST
+445 QPKAKEAT
-453 PQDKA
+453 PQNKA
-458 PQDKARKTTKRRPD
+458 KKATKRRPQ

-484 KSQQVGTPTSAQQK
+484 KSQQVGTPTPAQQK
-498 PPRTVPKP
+498 PSRATPKP
-506 KAKQQSGQPQ
+506 KAKQQPEQPQ

-524 APKAASGK
+524 APKTAPAK
-532 TGTSAATG
+532 PDKSAATG
-540 GLAGAGAA
+540 AVAAGAG
-548 TAAAKEWQRDK
+548 TAAAAAAEKKREK
-559 AQPAKAPQ
+559 AQPSKEQHPAPEKPQAKAAPRQPQ
-567 PASNKQKAPV
+567 Q
-577 APDQAHPAAQKPAT
+577 AAQKPASQKASIT
-591 QKLSAPQEDTKSK
+591 QVDTKSK
-604 YPLQKQTNE
+604 YPLQKQAKD

-682 LVREFRTSGRISLK
+682 LVREFRTSGTISLK

-769 LAVEEQFYVIWPLLI
+769 LAVEEQFYVFWPLLI
-784 TGIFL
+784 TGVFL
-789 ISRHKPR
+789 ISRRKPR
-796 RLPILVSTL
+796 RLPILVAAV
-805 LALGSAVAMA
+805 LAIGSAVAMA
-815 LIFVPGED
+815 LIYVPGED

-848 TSTQSNPQADSWAAA
+848 TSTKSDPQADSWAAA

-870 AGVIGTLA
+870 AGIIGTVA
-878 LIGYGAQLFL
+878 LIGYGVQLFL
-888 MPDDAEFTYRGG
+888 MPDDAEITYRGG

-1039 VINSSDK
+1039 VVNSSDK

-1073 APQPPVAGDTDKDNS
+1073 APQPPAEDNDDKAAAKD
-1088 KNTKTRPMP
+1088 KKTRPMP
-1097 QGKDITAIGDSVMLA
+1097 QGKDITAVGDSVMLA

-1137 IQILQQLKDSGK
+1137 IQVLQQLKDSGQ

-1177 KDRTVVMAVPYGD
+1177 EDHTIVMAVPYGD
-1190 REWMSQSQQD
+1190 REWMAQSQQD
-1200 VLDAAREYDNVYV
+1200 VLDAAKEYDNVYI

-1242 SDAFYEALERYSN
+1242 SDAFYDALKQYSN
-1255 YDKTVSSQCVPQ
+1255 GDKTVSSQCVPQ

>member
-14 PGRSDEPRPSVYQ
+14 PGRSNEPRTPVYQ
-27 AVKPKAGST
+27 PVPPKAGST
-36 STSRP
+36 SAP
-41 SENKAS
+41 QAPNNKDS

-52 DNTESTTGAKSTTP
+52 ANTESTTGAQSTEPKGKP
-66 QGKSKDHSA
+66 QDRTDKDSESKN
-75 QEVQSKDQAKKT
+75 QAKQT
-87 PAGKPAKAT
+87 PGRKPTPTKPAQAS
-96 ESKPTAAKDTARPE
+96 ESKPAAAKPKGAKPTAKPAAKDTTRPSTE
-110 AAKPHSG
+110 KSQASKATSTKPQQAKSTSPSPAAKAPKAKPAAQGSAAKP
-117 TTQSA
+117 SA
-122 KSQRT
+122 AQQN
-127 KAGSQSP
+127 KAESSP
-134 VDKAAKDK
+134 KAAVKK
-142 PASQNSASKPAVAK
+142 QQNSPT
-156 QSKPEASPQSAAAE
+156 QD
-170 KQQQSNAEEKKPQR
+170 KKPQR

-190 QRPRRSASFSSTTSP
+190 QRPRRGASFSTTPSK
-205 SSPKADSARDTPPK
+205 SSPKTPSTRSNSPK
-219 TESKPGKKPSQQGAA
+219 PAA
-234 KPLQQARPAA
+234 KPVTQPSQKGAVKPAQQARPSA
-244 QQPEKTPKPSTS
+244 EKPKQAPKPSS
-256 PNPKKPSPKPASP
+256 SSSAKKASP
-269 RPSAAQAQAPS
+269 QP
-280 KPAKQQKAKPQQAKP
+280 AKPQKSQPANAKP
-295 ATAKPAAAKPTTAKP
+295 ATA
-310 AAGQQQKT
+310 QQQAQK
-318 QNPRPQERRQED
+318 PRSPKRMPANSAKQQPQPQP
-330 TAKKT
+330 TPKKN
-335 TQPRPASKK
+335 
-344 KAQPSKGSQAS
+344 AQPSKPSRP
-355 KSKGETRTP
+355 SKGQGPARTP
-364 STANQKAAP
+364 GTAKQKATP
-373 QASAPKTAT
+373 QASAPSTPAP
-382 QKKSTTAP
+382 KKGTTAP
-390 TPKASAPKTGTA
+390 KPKVAAPKTASKPSQQKAGAVQNKTADNGDKVVQPKSQQGA
-402 PSLQP
+402 PSKGNLPRQEAKKQQP
-407 TRSTQNM
+407 
-414 AAHNRDK
+414 
-421 VAQPKKDQS
+421 QPKAK
-430 GSSQSSLDKQQEQRP
+430 E
-445 QPQSKAST
+445 AT
-453 PQDKA
+453 PQNEAK
-458 PQDKARKTTKRRPD
+458 KVSKRRPQ

-484 KSQQVGTPTSAQQK
+484 KSQQVGTPTPAQQK
-498 PPRTVPKP
+498 PSRAAQKP
-506 KAKQQSGQPQ
+506 KAKQQPAPSQ

-524 APKAASGK
+524 TPKMKPAKAGK
-532 TGTSAATG
+532 SAVAG
-540 GLAGAGAA
+540 AVAGAGAA
-548 TAAAKEWQRDK
+548 AAAAEKKRKK
-559 AQPAKAPQ
+559 AQPSKAQQPAPKKPQAKAAPRQPQ
-567 PASNKQKAPV
+567 Q
-577 APDQAHPAAQKPAT
+577 AAQKPASPKASST
-591 QKLSAPQEDTKSK
+591 QVDTKSK
-604 YPLQKQTNE
+604 YPLQKQAE
-613 PEALATPPE
+613 DPEALATPPE

-682 LVREFRTSGRISLK
+682 LVREFRTSGTISLK

-784 TGIFL
+784 TGVFL
-789 ISRHKPR
+789 ISRRKPR
-796 RLPILVSTL
+796 RLPILVAAV
-805 LALGSAVAMA
+805 LAIGSAVAMA
-815 LIFVPGED
+815 LLYVPGED

-848 TSTQSNPQADSWAAA
+848 TSTKSDPQADSWAAT

-870 AGVIGTLA
+870 AGIIGTVA

-888 MPDDAEFTYRGG
+888 MPDDAEITYRGG

-1058 QNQSSNNAPAQPNDA
+1058 QNQNSNNAPAQPNDA
-1073 APQPPVAGDTDKDNS
+1073 APQPPAEDNDDKAAAKD
-1088 KNTKTRPMP
+1088 KKTRPMP
-1097 QGKDITAIGDSVMLA
+1097 QGKDITAVGDSVMLA

-1137 IQILQQLKDSGK
+1137 IQILQQLKDSGQ

-1177 KDRTVVMAVPYGD
+1177 EDHTIVMAVPYGD
-1190 REWMSQSQQD
+1190 REWMAQSQQD
-1200 VLDAAREYDNVYV
+1200 VLDAAKEYDNVYV
-1213 ADWCGHAQSDPAILY
+1213 ADWCGHAQSNPEILY

-1242 SDAFYEALERYSN
+1242 SDAFYDALKQYSN
-1255 YDKTVSSQCVPQ
+1255 GDKTVSSQCVPQ

>member
-14 PGRSDEPRPSVYQ
+14 PGRLDEPRTPVHQ
-27 AVKPKAGST
+27 PVKPKAGS
-36 STSRP
+36 
-41 SENKAS
+41 AS
-47 APQKS
+47 APQTPNKKDS
-52 DNTESTTGAKSTTP
+52 APQESNNTKSTTSAQSTAP
-66 QGKSKDHSA
+66 QGKA
-75 QEVQSKDQAKKT
+75 QDRSVQGGQSKDSAKKT

-117 TTQSA
+117 AANSA
-122 KSQRT
+122 KPQQA
-127 KAGSQSP
+127 KAASQSP
-134 VDKAAKDK
+134 ADKAATNK
-142 PASQNSASKPAVAK
+142 PASQKSASKPAATK
-156 QSKPEASPQSAAAE
+156 QSKPEASPKPAAVE
-170 KQQQSNAEEKKPQR
+170 KQPQSNAQEKKPRR

-190 QRPRRSASFSSTTSP
+190 QRPRRGASFSSTTSP
-205 SSPKADSARDTPPK
+205 SSPKADSARDTSPK
-219 TESKPGKKPSQQGAA
+219 PAGKPGKKPSQKGAA
-234 KPLQQARPAA
+234 KPSQQARPAA
-244 QQPEKTPKPSTS
+244 QQPEKTTKPSTS
-256 PNPKKPSPKPASP
+256 PNPKKSSPKPASP
-269 RPSAAQAQAPS
+269 RPSTAQAQAPS
-280 KPAKQQKAKPQQAKP
+280 KPAKQQKTKPQQTNP
-295 ATAKPAAAKPTTAKP
+295 ATAKPAAAKP
-310 AAGQQQKT
+310 AAGQQQQT
-318 QNPRPQERRQED
+318 QKPRPQKRGQED
-330 TAKKT
+330 TAKET
-335 TQPRPASKK
+335 TQPQPAPKK
-344 KAQPSKGSQAS
+344 KAQPSKGSQPS
-355 KSKGETRTP
+355 QGKGETRTP
-364 STANQKAAP
+364 STTNQKAAP
-373 QASAPKTAT
+373 QASAPNTPT

-390 TPKASAPKTGTA
+390 KPKATAPKTGAT
-402 PSLQP
+402 PSQQRTRP
-407 TRSTQNM
+407 TQDK

-430 GSSQSSLDKQQEQRP
+430 GSSKGSLDKQQEQRP
-445 QPQSKAST
+445 QPHSKAST
-453 PQDKA
+453 PQN
-458 PQDKARKTTKRRPD
+458 KARKTTKRRPE

-498 PPRTVPKP
+498 PPRAVPKP
-506 KAKQQSGQPQ
+506 KAKQQSGQPR

-540 GLAGAGAA
+540 GVAGAGAA
-548 TAAAKEWQRDK
+548 TAAAAAAAKERQRDK
-559 AQPAKAPQ
+559 AQPSKAPQ
-567 PASNKQKAPV
+567 PAPKKPKAPV
-577 APDQAHPAAQKPAT
+577 ATAQAQPAAQKPAT
-591 QKLSAPQEDTKSK
+591 QKATAPQEDGKSK
-604 YPLQKQTNE
+604 YPLQKQAND

-682 LVREFRTSGRISLK
+682 LVREFRTSGTISLK

-784 TGIFL
+784 TGVFL
-789 ISRHKPR
+789 ISRRKPR
-796 RLPILVSTL
+796 RLPILVAAV
-805 LALGSAVAMA
+805 LAIGSAVAMA
-815 LIFVPGED
+815 LIYVPGED

-848 TSTQSNPQADSWAAA
+848 TSTKSDPKADSWATA
-863 GKAESRI
+863 GKSESRI

-878 LIGYGAQLFL
+878 LLGYGAQLFF
-888 MPDDAEFTYRGG
+888 MPDDAEITYRGG
-900 LFLTSV
+900 LLLTSV

-948 IMMLKALF
+948 IMILKALF

-1058 QNQSSNNAPAQPNDA
+1058 QNQSSNNAPAQPNNT
-1073 APQPPVAGDTDKDNS
+1073 APQPPAEDNDDKAAAKD
-1088 KNTKTRPMP
+1088 KKTRPMP
-1097 QGKDITAIGDSVMLA
+1097 QGKDITAVGDSVMLA

-1137 IQILQQLKDSGK
+1137 IQILQQLKDSGQ

-1177 KDRTVVMAVPYGD
+1177 EDHTIVMAVPYGD
-1190 REWMSQSQQD
+1190 REWMAQSQQD
-1200 VLDAAREYDNVYV
+1200 VLDAAKEYDNVYV
-1213 ADWCGHAQSDPAILY
+1213 ADWCGHAQSNPEILY

-1242 SDAFYEALERYSN
+1242 SDAFYDALKQYSKG
-1255 YDKTVSSQCVPQ
+1255 DKTVSSQCVPQ

>member
-14 PGRSDEPRPSVYQ
+14 PGRSNEPRTPVYQ
-27 AVKPKAGST
+27 PVQPKAGST
-36 STSRP
+36 SAPQTP
-41 SENKAS
+41 TKKDS

-52 DNTESTTGAKSTTP
+52 ANTESTTGAQSTEPKGKPQDRPAKDGESKNQAKQAPARKPTP
-66 QGKSKDHSA
+66 TKPAQASKSK
-75 QEVQSKDQAKKT
+75 
-87 PAGKPAKAT
+87 PA
-96 ESKPTAAKDTARPE
+96 
-110 AAKPHSG
+110 AAKPKDAKPAAKPAAKG
-117 TTQSA
+117 TTRPSTE
-122 KSQRT
+122 KSQ
-127 KAGSQSP
+127 
-134 VDKAAKDK
+134 
-142 PASQNSASKPAVAK
+142 ASKTT
-156 QSKPEASPQSAAAE
+156 SA
-170 KQQQSNAEEKKPQR
+170 KQQQAKSTSPSPAAKAPKAKPAAQGFAAKPSAAQQNKAESSPKAAVKKQQNSPAQDKKPQR

-190 QRPRRSASFSSTTSP
+190 QRPRRGASFSTTS
-205 SSPKADSARDTPPK
+205 SKNSPKTPSARSNSPK
-219 TESKPGKKPSQQGAA
+219 LAA
-234 KPLQQARPAA
+234 KPVTQPSQKGAVKPAPQA
-244 QQPEKTPKPSTS
+244 QPSTQKPKQAPKPSS
-256 PNPKKPSPKPASP
+256 SSSAKKASP
-269 RPSAAQAQAPS
+269 QP
-280 KPAKQQKAKPQQAKP
+280 AKPQKSQPANAKP
-295 ATAKPAAAKPTTAKP
+295 ATA
-310 AAGQQQKT
+310 QQQAQK
-318 QNPRPQERRQED
+318 PRSPKRMPANSAKQQPQPQP
-330 TAKKT
+330 TPKKN
-335 TQPRPASKK
+335 
-344 KAQPSKGSQAS
+344 AQPSKPSRP
-355 KSKGETRTP
+355 SKGQGPARTP
-364 STANQKAAP
+364 GTAKQKATP
-373 QASAPKTAT
+373 QASAPSTPAP
-382 QKKSTTAP
+382 KKGTTAP
-390 TPKASAPKTGTA
+390 KPKVAAPKTAADASQQKAGAVQNKTADNGDKVVQPKSQQGA
-402 PSLQP
+402 PSKGNLPRQEAKKQQP
-407 TRSTQNM
+407 
-414 AAHNRDK
+414 
-421 VAQPKKDQS
+421 QPKAK
-430 GSSQSSLDKQQEQRP
+430 E
-445 QPQSKAST
+445 AT
-453 PQDKA
+453 PQNEAK
-458 PQDKARKTTKRRPD
+458 KVSKRRPQ

-484 KSQQVGTPTSAQQK
+484 KSQQVGTPTPAQQK
-498 PPRTVPKP
+498 PSRAAQKP
-506 KAKQQSGQPQ
+506 KAKQQPAPSQ

-524 APKAASGK
+524 TPKMAPAKADKS
-532 TGTSAATG
+532 
-540 GLAGAGAA
+540 AA
-548 TAAAKEWQRDK
+548 TAAVAAGAGTAAAAAAAEKKREK
-559 AQPAKAPQ
+559 AQPSKRQHPAPEKPQAKA
-567 PASNKQKAPV
+567 APR
-577 APDQAHPAAQKPAT
+577 QAQQAAQKPAS
-591 QKLSAPQEDTKSK
+591 QKDTKSK
-604 YPLQKQTNE
+604 YPLQKQAE
-613 PEALATPPE
+613 DPEALATPPE

-682 LVREFRTSGRISLK
+682 LVREFRTSGTISLK

-784 TGIFL
+784 TGVFL
-789 ISRHKPR
+789 ISRRKPR
-796 RLPILVSTL
+796 RLPILVAAV
-805 LALGSAVAMA
+805 LAIGSAVAMA
-815 LIFVPGED
+815 LLYVPGED

-848 TSTQSNPQADSWAAA
+848 TSTKSDPQADSWAAT

-870 AGVIGTLA
+870 AGIIGTVA

-888 MPDDAEFTYRGG
+888 MPDDAEITYRGG

-1058 QNQSSNNAPAQPNDA
+1058 QNQSSNNAPAQPNNT
-1073 APQPPVAGDTDKDNS
+1073 APQPPAEDNDDKAAAKD
-1088 KNTKTRPMP
+1088 KKTRPMP
-1097 QGKDITAIGDSVMLA
+1097 QGKDITAVGDSVMLA

-1137 IQILQQLKDSGK
+1137 IQILQQLKDSGQ

-1177 KDRTVVMAVPYGD
+1177 EDHTIVMAVPYGD
-1190 REWMSQSQQD
+1190 REWMAQSQQD
-1200 VLDAAREYDNVYV
+1200 VLDAAKEYDNVYV
-1213 ADWCGHAQSDPAILY
+1213 ADWCGHAQSNPEILY

-1242 SDAFYEALERYSN
+1242 SDAFYDALKQYSN
-1255 YDKTVSSQCVPQ
+1255 GDKTVSSQCVPQ

>member
-14 PGRSDEPRPSVYQ
+14 PGRLDEPRTPVHQ
-27 AVKPKAGST
+27 PVKPKAGS
-36 STSRP
+36 
-41 SENKAS
+41 AS
-47 APQKS
+47 APQTPNKKDSAPQES
-52 DNTESTTGAKSTTP
+52 DNTKSTTSAQSTAP
-66 QGKSKDHSA
+66 QGKA
-75 QEVQSKDQAKKT
+75 QDRSVQGGQSKDSAKKT

-117 TTQSA
+117 AANSA
-122 KSQRT
+122 KPQQA
-127 KAGSQSP
+127 KAASQSP
-134 VDKAAKDK
+134 ADKAATNK
-142 PASQNSASKPAVAK
+142 PASQKSASKPAATK
-156 QSKPEASPQSAAAE
+156 QSKPEASPKPAAVE
-170 KQQQSNAEEKKPQR
+170 KQPQSNAQEKKPRR

-190 QRPRRSASFSSTTSP
+190 QRPRRGASFSSTTSP
-205 SSPKADSARDTPPK
+205 SSPKADSARDTSPK
-219 TESKPGKKPSQQGAA
+219 PAGKPGKKPSQKGAA
-234 KPLQQARPAA
+234 KPSQQARPAA
-244 QQPEKTPKPSTS
+244 QQPEKTTKPSTS
-256 PNPKKPSPKPASP
+256 PNPKKSSPKPAST
-269 RPSAAQAQAPS
+269 RPSTAQAQAPS
-280 KPAKQQKAKPQQAKP
+280 KPAKQQKTKPQQTNP
-295 ATAKPAAAKPTTAKP
+295 ATAKPAAAKP
-310 AAGQQQKT
+310 AAGQQQQT
-318 QNPRPQERRQED
+318 QKPRPQKRGQED
-330 TAKKT
+330 TAKET
-335 TQPRPASKK
+335 TQPQPAPKK
-344 KAQPSKGSQAS
+344 KAQPSKGSQPS
-355 KSKGETRTP
+355 QGKGETRTP
-364 STANQKAAP
+364 STTNQKAAP
-373 QASAPKTAT
+373 QASAPNTPT

-390 TPKASAPKTGTA
+390 KPKATAPKTGAT
-402 PSLQP
+402 PSQQRTRP
-407 TRSTQNM
+407 TQDK

-430 GSSQSSLDKQQEQRP
+430 GSSKGSLDKQQEQRP
-445 QPQSKAST
+445 QPHSKAST
-453 PQDKA
+453 PQN
-458 PQDKARKTTKRRPD
+458 KARKTTKRRPE

-498 PPRTVPKP
+498 PPRAVPKP
-506 KAKQQSGQPQ
+506 KAKQQSGQPR

-540 GLAGAGAA
+540 GVAGAGAA
-548 TAAAKEWQRDK
+548 TAAAAAAAKERQRDK
-559 AQPAKAPQ
+559 AQPSKAPQ
-567 PASNKQKAPV
+567 PAPKKPKAPV
-577 APDQAHPAAQKPAT
+577 ATAQAQPAAQKPAT
-591 QKLSAPQEDTKSK
+591 QKATAPQEDGKSK
-604 YPLQKQTNE
+604 YPLQKQAND

-682 LVREFRTSGRISLK
+682 LVREFRTSGTISLK

-784 TGIFL
+784 TGVFL
-789 ISRHKPR
+789 ISRRKPR
-796 RLPILVSTL
+796 RLPILVAAV
-805 LALGSAVAMA
+805 LAIGSAVAMA
-815 LIFVPGED
+815 LIYVPGED

-848 TSTQSNPQADSWAAA
+848 TSTKSDPKADSWATA
-863 GKAESRI
+863 GKSESRI

-878 LIGYGAQLFL
+878 LLGYGAQLFF
-888 MPDDAEFTYRGG
+888 MPDDAEITYRGG
-900 LFLTSV
+900 LLLTSV

-948 IMMLKALF
+948 IMILKALF

-1058 QNQSSNNAPAQPNDA
+1058 QNQSSNNAPLQPNNA
-1073 APQPPVAGDTDKDNS
+1073 APQPPAEDEDQASSKDK
-1088 KNTKTRPMP
+1088 KTRPMP
-1097 QGKDITAIGDSVMLA
+1097 QGKDITAVGDSVMLA

-1137 IQILQQLKDSGK
+1137 IQVLQQLKDSGQ

-1200 VLDAAREYDNVYV
+1200 VINAAEEYDNVYI

-1242 SDAFYEALERYSN
+1242 SDAFYDALKQYSK
-1255 YDKTVSSQCVPQ
+1255 YDKTVSSQCSPQ

>member
-14 PGRSDEPRPSVYQ
+14 PGRSDEPRTPVYQ
-27 AVKPKAGST
+27 PVKPKPGS
-36 STSRP
+36 
-41 SENKAS
+41 AS
-47 APQKS
+47 APQTPNKKDSAPQES
-52 DNTESTTGAKSTTP
+52 DNTKSTTSARCTTP
-66 QGKSKDHSA
+66 QGKPQDRSAQEGQSKDH
-75 QEVQSKDQAKKT
+75 AKKS

-117 TTQSA
+117 TAQSA

-134 VDKAAKDK
+134 ADKAAEIK
-142 PASQNSASKPAVAK
+142 PASQKSAPKPAATK
-156 QSKPEASPQSAAAE
+156 QSKPEASPQSAAVE
-170 KQQQSNAEEKKPQR
+170 KQPQSNAQEKKPQR

-190 QRPRRSASFSSTTSP
+190 QRPRRGANFSSATSP
-205 SSPKADSARDTPPK
+205 SSPKVNSARGTSPK
-219 TESKPGKKPSQQGAA
+219 PAGKPDKKPSQQGAA

-256 PNPKKPSPKPASP
+256 PNPKKPSAKPASP

-280 KPAKQQKAKPQQAKP
+280 KPAKQQETKPQQAKP
-295 ATAKPAAAKPTTAKP
+295 ATAKPAAAKQTTAKP

-318 QNPRPQERRQED
+318 QNPLPQERRQED
-330 TAKKT
+330 RAKKT

-364 STANQKAAP
+364 SIANQKAAP

-390 TPKASAPKTGTA
+390 TPKATAPKTGTA

-430 GSSQSSLDKQQEQRP
+430 GSSKGSLDKHQEQRP
-445 QPQSKAST
+445 QPQSKAFT

-458 PQDKARKTTKRRPD
+458 KKTTRRRPE

-506 KAKQQSGQPQ
+506 KAKQQSGHPQ

-548 TAAAKEWQRDK
+548 TAAAAAAAKERQRDK
-559 AQPAKAPQ
+559 TQPAKTPQ

-577 APDQAHPAAQKPAT
+577 APDQAQPAAQKPAT

-604 YPLQKQTNE
+604 YPLQKQAND

-656 FPSLL
+656 FPALL

-682 LVREFRTSGRISLK
+682 LVREFRTAGTISLK

-709 AVSVLVMCTALVA
+709 AISVLVMCTALVA

-789 ISRHKPR
+789 ISRRKPR
-796 RLPILVSTL
+796 RLPILVAAV
-805 LALGSAVAMA
+805 LAIGSAVAMA
-815 LIFVPGED
+815 LIYVPGED

-848 TSTQSNPQADSWAAA
+848 TSTKTDPKADSWATA
-863 GKAESRI
+863 GKSESGT

-878 LIGYGAQLFL
+878 LLGYGAQLFL
-888 MPDDAEFTYRGG
+888 MPDDAEITYRGG
-900 LFLTSV
+900 LLLTSV

-911 VWGVVREY
+911 VWGVVREH

-948 IMMLKALF
+948 IMILKALF

-964 SWILG
+964 SWVLG

-1025 PFLVIASVAGVVYG
+1025 PFLVIASVAGVIYG

-1058 QNQSSNNAPAQPNDA
+1058 QNQSSNNAPVQPNNA
-1073 APQPPVAGDTDKDNS
+1073 APQPPAEDEDQASAKDK
-1088 KNTKTRPMP
+1088 KTRPMP
-1097 QGKDITAIGDSVMLA
+1097 QGKDITAVGDSVMLA

-1137 IQILQQLKDSGK
+1137 IQVLQQLRDSGQ

-1177 KDRTVVMAVPYGD
+1177 KDRTIVMAVPYGD

-1200 VLDAAREYDNVYV
+1200 VIDAAKEYDNVYI

-1242 SDAFYEALERYSN
+1242 SDAFYDALQQYSK
-1255 YDKTVSSQCVPQ
+1255 YDKTVSSQCSPQ

>member
-14 PGRSDEPRPSVYQ
+14 PGRSNEPRTPVYQ
-27 AVKPKAGST
+27 PVQPKAGST
-36 STSRP
+36 SAPQTP
-41 SENKAS
+41 NQKDS

-52 DNTESTTGAKSTTP
+52 ASTESTTGAQSSEPKGKPQDRTAKDGESTKQAKQAPARKTTPTKPAQASEAKPAAPKPKDTKPAAKPAAKGTTRPSTENPQASKATSAKPQQTKSTS
-66 QGKSKDHSA
+66 KSPAAKAPKAKPAA
-75 QEVQSKDQAKKT
+75 QESA
-87 PAGKPAKAT
+87 A
-96 ESKPTAAKDTARPE
+96 KPTAAQ
-110 AAKPHSG
+110 
-117 TTQSA
+117 QS
-122 KSQRT
+122 
-127 KAGSQSP
+127 KAESTP
-134 VDKAAKDK
+134 KAAIK
-142 PASQNSASKPAVAK
+142 
-156 QSKPEASPQSAAAE
+156 
-170 KQQQSNAEEKKPQR
+170 KQQDSPAQDKKPQR

-190 QRPRRSASFSSTTSP
+190 QRPRRGASFSTTPSK
-205 SSPKADSARDTPPK
+205 SSPKTPSARSNSPK
-219 TESKPGKKPSQQGAA
+219 PVSQPSQKGTV
-234 KPLQQARPAA
+234 KPAQQA
-244 QQPEKTPKPSTS
+244 QPTTQKPKQTPKPSS
-256 PNPKKPSPKPASP
+256 SSSAKKASP
-269 RPSAAQAQAPS
+269 QSAQPQKSQPAKSKPTTGQQQAQKPRSS
-280 KPAKQQKAKPQQAKP
+280 KQVPANSAKQQPQPQ
-295 ATAKPAAAKPTTAKP
+295 PTP
-310 AAGQQQKT
+310 
-318 QNPRPQERRQED
+318 
-330 TAKKT
+330 KKN
-335 TQPRPASKK
+335 
-344 KAQPSKGSQAS
+344 AQPSKPSQP
-355 KSKGETRTP
+355 SKGQGSARTP
-364 STANQKAAP
+364 GAAKQKAAS
-373 QASAPKTAT
+373 QASAP
-382 QKKSTTAP
+382 SAP
-390 TPKASAPKTGTA
+390 TPKKGTTAPKPKVAAPKTPADASQQKAGPAQNKTA
-402 PSLQP
+402 D
-407 TRSTQNM
+407 NG
-414 AAHNRDK
+414 NK
-421 VAQPKKDQS
+421 VVQPKSQQGTPSKDEKSKKQAK
-430 GSSQSSLDKQQEQRP
+430 KQQP
-445 QPQSKAST
+445 QPKAKEAT
-453 PQDKA
+453 PQNKA
-458 PQDKARKTTKRRPD
+458 KKATKRRPQ

-484 KSQQVGTPTSAQQK
+484 KSQQVGTPTPAQQK
-498 PPRTVPKP
+498 PSRATPKP
-506 KAKQQSGQPQ
+506 KAKQQPEQPQ

-524 APKAASGK
+524 APKTAPAK
-532 TGTSAATG
+532 PDKSAATG
-540 GLAGAGAA
+540 AVAAGAG
-548 TAAAKEWQRDK
+548 TAAAAAAEKKREK
-559 AQPAKAPQ
+559 AQPSKEQHPAPEKPQAKAAPRQPQ
-567 PASNKQKAPV
+567 Q
-577 APDQAHPAAQKPAT
+577 AAQKPASQKASIT
-591 QKLSAPQEDTKSK
+591 QVDTKSK
-604 YPLQKQTNE
+604 YPLQKQAKD

-682 LVREFRTSGRISLK
+682 LVREFRTSGTISLK

-769 LAVEEQFYVIWPLLI
+769 LAVEEQFYVFWPLLI
-784 TGIFL
+784 TGVFL
-789 ISRHKPR
+789 ISRRKPR
-796 RLPILVSTL
+796 RLPILVAAV
-805 LALGSAVAMA
+805 LAIGSAVAMA
-815 LIFVPGED
+815 LIYVPGED

-848 TSTQSNPQADSWAAA
+848 TSTKSDPQADSWAAA

-870 AGVIGTLA
+870 AGIIGTVA
-878 LIGYGAQLFL
+878 LIGYGVQLFL
-888 MPDDAEFTYRGG
+888 MPDDAEITYRGG

-1039 VINSSDK
+1039 VVNSSDK

-1058 QNQSSNNAPAQPNDA
+1058 QNQNSNNAPAQPNDA
-1073 APQPPVAGDTDKDNS
+1073 APQPPAEDNDDKAAAKD
-1088 KNTKTRPMP
+1088 KKTRPMP
-1097 QGKDITAIGDSVMLA
+1097 QGKDITAVGDSVMLA

-1137 IQILQQLKDSGK
+1137 IQVLQQLKDSGQ

-1177 KDRTVVMAVPYGD
+1177 EDHTVVMAVPYGD
-1190 REWMSQSQQD
+1190 REWMAQSQQD
-1200 VLDAAREYDNVYV
+1200 VLDAAKEYDNVYI
-1213 ADWCGHAQSDPAILY
+1213 ADWCGHAQSNPEILY

-1242 SDAFYEALERYSN
+1242 SDAFYDALKQYSN
-1255 YDKTVSSQCVPQ
+1255 GDKTVSSQCVPQ